1 MHDTTFGID
10 PLHIVA
16 YDNGTVVRYTIEH
29 RLDGTV
35 CCARDNR
42 TGEVV
47 PRQWD
52 RVTLA
57 YQWLARGDSTR
68 GFTTV
73 WVKARPVFGDG
84 DWLVLPTEQAPTE
97 PPTPHQ
103 EYQRALEMDVG

>member
-1 MHDTTFGID
+1 MRDTSFGID

-16 YDNGTVVRYTIEH
+16 YDDGTVVRYTIEH

-35 CCARDNR
+35 CCARDNG
-42 TGEVV
+42 TGVV
-47 PRQWD
+47 APRQWD
-52 RVTLA
+52 RVTYA
-57 YQWLARGDSTR
+57 YQWLARPDSSW

-73 WVKARPVFGDG
+73 WVEARPVFGDDG
-84 DWLVLPTEQAPTE
+84 WLVLPDQQVPAE

>member
-1 MHDTTFGID
+1 MRDTPFGID

-16 YDNGTVVRYTIEH
+16 YDNGTVVRYTIEN

-35 CCARDNR
+35 CCARDNG
-42 TGEVV
+42 TGVVV

-57 YQWLARGDSTR
+57 YQWLARGD
-68 GFTTV
+68 TTTAFHTE
-73 WVKARPVFGDG
+73 WVKSRPVFGG
-84 DWLVLPTEQAPTE
+84 GGWLTLTPEPTS